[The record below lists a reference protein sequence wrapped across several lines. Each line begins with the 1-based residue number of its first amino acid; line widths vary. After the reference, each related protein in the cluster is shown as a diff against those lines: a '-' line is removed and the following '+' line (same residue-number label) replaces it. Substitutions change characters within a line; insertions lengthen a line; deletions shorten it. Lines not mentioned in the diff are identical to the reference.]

1 MIHYFHLQKKTP
13 FSVQVIIILLPFL
26 LFYWMTP
33 FLSNKILGSDNLRYS
48 FSQQLELLFSLKT
61 GSFPLYVP
69 GFASGHSSTALTLG
83 QIFHPI
89 SHSAMIMP
97 GYWDGYAFE
106 WNNFIKLIS
115 LGLTQLILFIFLR
128 KIRLSSLFSFLL
140 SFITVYNLRII
151 DLLRDGANL
160 EAYTGYLILCAIIG
174 WYFISP
180 TKWIGPLC
188 IIGAT
193 YLLICSGH
201 PEEMFYGL
209 VGVGLFASV
218 APYYLSTMLPDR
230 KIDLRIAFGFWR
242 KIGFLLCLGIM
253 LSSVYILSFYFDYMS
268 DNIQRVG
275 TSYAMADIGL
285 DTLAGTINNF
295 VRPLNSD
302 VQGAFGG
309 SFLITMAAIMPVL
322 IFFRIKIPR
331 SIWIIWGLM
340 LFIFLHMQG
349 NRTPIHR
356 LVWQYFPLA
365 SSIRV
370 AGRIAIIMPFF
381 MMILLAWIVK
391 EDSTAISLRRFSF
404 TLKPL
409 TILSFIALLI
419 IIIYYLLY
427 AAGYYILSLSIFEE
441 LFQPDNIGYFLNM
454 PSVWIEFIVAIFGI
468 ASLIALSIYSVRIDS
483 ARVIS
488 IILIIATVI
497 QLGIILKYRGAHW
510 IEDKHNSISFMEM
523 QRQKELKLDYYFL
536 HDASIQSSTVL
547 THRTNSFIEPFIG
560 KIYSHIIPVT
570 GRDDAYDKML
580 QDRLPQQLFIEGYD
594 AEKAR
599 MISEGAR
606 GMNKGSVEL
615 VYSSFNRMQFQ
626 VKSQA
631 HAFFG
636 FSYPY
641 TGHWRAWVNDKEVY
655 AYRANGAAHAVEI
668 PEGESVIEFR
678 YWSNAFFWGMLISC
692 STFAVIGLFVCFRGL
707 NSLPR
712 IIGVIIILSISA
724 GGFMLWYNSLYS
736 GDNLETE
743 YSWTYSPP
751 LKLSNYAYGK
761 KNWLSPHP
769 HRCVNCGPDFSHT
782 LLVDG
787 DRSISAKFPVQE
799 LDNPAWFLDLFRN
812 ENIKTLL
819 LFESSKDTSA
829 NTRHLTVSW
838 IGTRVENLTFKDTS
852 VNRRPLTV
860 AMSNDG
866 SKWRTVASVVS
877 PANHNEPLRI
887 IFDKPETAR
896 FIKIEASGKSR
907 LSFNEIEVYGPSE
920 IK

>member
-1 MIHYFHLQKKTP
+1 MQKKTP
-13 FSVQVIIILLPFL
+13 LSVHVIIILLPFL

-33 FLSNKILGSDNLRYS
+33 FLSNKILGSDSLRFS

-115 LGLTQLILFIFLR
+115 LAITQLVLFVFLR
-128 KIRLSSLFSFLL
+128 KIRLNSLFSFLL

-151 DLLRDGANL
+151 DLFRDGANL
-160 EAYTGYLILCAIIG
+160 EAYTGYLILCATIG
-174 WYFISP
+174 WFFISP
-180 TKWIGPLC
+180 TRWIGPLC
-188 IIGAT
+188 IIGVT

-201 PEEMFYGL
+201 PEEMYYGL
-209 VGVGLFASV
+209 VGVGLFTSV
-218 APYYLSTMLPDR
+218 APYYLSTMLPDK
-230 KIDLRIAFGFWR
+230 KIDLRIAFEFWR
-242 KIGFLLCLGIM
+242 KIGFLICLGIM

-275 TSYAMADIGL
+275 TSYDMADIGL
-285 DTLAGTINNF
+285 DTLASTINNF

-302 VQGAFGG
+302 VQGSFGG

-370 AGRIAIIMPFF
+370 AGRISIIMPFF

-391 EDSTAISLRRFSF
+391 EDSTAISRLSL

-409 TILSFIALLI
+409 TILSCIILLI

-427 AAGYYILSLSIFEE
+427 AAGYYTLSLSTFEE
-441 LFQPDNIGYFLNM
+441 LFPPTNIGYFLNI
-454 PSVWIEFIVAIFGI
+454 PSIWIEFIVAIFGI

-488 IILIIATVI
+488 IFLIIVTVI
-497 QLGIILKYRGAHW
+497 QLGIMLKYRGAHW
-510 IEDKHNSISFMEM
+510 IEDKHNSISFVEM
-523 QRQKELKLDYYFL
+523 RSQKELKLDYYFL
-536 HDASIQSSTVL
+536 HDASMQSSTVL

-570 GRDDAYDKML
+570 SKDDAYDKMI
-580 QDRLPQQLFIEGYD
+580 QDRLPHQLFIEGYD

-606 GMNKGSVEL
+606 AMNKGSVDL
-615 VYSSFNRMQFQ
+615 GYSSFNRMRFQ

-631 HAFFG
+631 RAFFG

-641 TGHWRAWVNDKEVY
+641 TGHWRAWVNNKEVY
-655 AYRANGAAHAVEI
+655 VYRANGAAHAVEI

-692 STFAVIGLFVCFRGL
+692 STFAAIGLFVCFRGL

-712 IIGVIIILSISA
+712 IIGIIIILGISA

-761 KNWLSPHP
+761 KNWASPQP
-769 HRCVNCGPDFSHT
+769 DMCVNCGPNFSQT

-787 DRSISAKFPVQE
+787 DRSISAKFPVIE
-799 LDNPAWFLDLFRN
+799 IVNPAWFLDLYRN
-812 ENIKTLL
+812 KKIKTLL
-819 LFESSKDTSA
+819 LVESTDDTSA
-829 NTRHLTVSW
+829 NKRHLTVSW
-838 IGTRVENLTFKDTS
+838 HGTKVKNLTSKDTS

-866 SKWRTVASVVS
+866 ITWRTVASVVS
-877 PANHNEPLRI
+877 PVNEDGLLSI
-887 IFDKPETAR
+887 VFDKPETAR
-896 FIKIEASGKSR
+896 FIRIEASGKCR
-907 LSFNEIEVYGPSE
+907 LLFNEVEVYGPSE
-920 IK
+920 LPETHL